1 LKDFYPQRKA
11 KIGEVALEVQGLTRE
26 PDFNAIDFTLRG
38 GEIIG
43 MAGLIG
49 AGRTEGVEAI
59 FGASPAASGCILIDG
74 KKAHVK
80 SPKDA
85 IRYGLALITEDRK
98 RTGLA
103 SSMAIAQNLTLANL
117 RGVLRGAL
125 LDLKKEQEVADRFAR
140 RLRIRCKSVAQRVD
154 HVSGGNQQKV
164 VLGKWLF
171 RKARIF
177 IFDEPTR
184 GVDVGAKAEIYRFMN
199 ELAESGAAI
208 LMISSELPEI
218 LGMTD
223 RVLVMR
229 AGRLVKE
236 LVTAQTTQEMIMRYA
251 TLGE

>member
-1 LKDFYPQRKA
+1 
-11 KIGEVALEVQGLTRE
+11 V
-26 PDFNAIDFTLRG
+26 
-38 GEIIG
+38 
-43 MAGLIG
+43 
-49 AGRTEGVEAI
+49 VEAV
-59 FGASPAASGCILIDG
+59 FGAAPPASGRILIDG
-74 KKAHVK
+74 KEAEIE
-80 SPKDA
+80 SPQDA

-103 SSMAIAQNLTLANL
+103 SMMPIAQNLTLANL
-117 RGVLRGAL
+117 GGTMRGAL
-125 LDLKKEQEVADRFAR
+125 LDLKKEQEVAQNFAQ

-154 HVSGGNQQKV
+154 RLSGGNQQKV

-171 RKARIF
+171 RQARIF

-184 GVDVGAKAEIYRFMN
+184 GVDVGAKTEIYRFMN

-229 AGRLVKE
+229 GGRLVKE
-236 LVTAQTTQEMIMRYA
+236 LITAHTSQHEIMRYA
-251 TLGE
+251 TLGDERGRA

>member
-1 LKDFYPQRKA
+1 MKPCS
-11 KIGEVALEVQGLTRE
+11 E
-26 PDFNAIDFTLRG
+26 PPLRLPG
-38 GEIIG
+38 
-43 MAGLIG
+43 
-49 AGRTEGVEAI
+49 
-59 FGASPAASGCILIDG
+59 ILIDG
-74 KKAHVK
+74 RAAEIK
-80 SPKDA
+80 SPQDA

-103 SSMAIAQNLTLANL
+103 SMMPIAQNLTLANL
-117 RGVLRGAL
+117 RGTMRGAL
-125 LDLKKEQEVADRFAR
+125 LDLKKEQQVARNFAQ
-140 RLRIRCKSVAQRVD
+140 RLRIRCTSVAQRVD
-154 HVSGGNQQKV
+154 RLSGGNQQKV

-171 RKARIF
+171 RQARIF

-184 GVDVGAKAEIYRFMN
+184 GVDVGAKTEVYRFMN

-236 LVTAQTTQEMIMRYA
+236 LITAQTSQEEIMRYA
-251 TLGE
+251 TLADERGQA